1 MFFFTFPPF
10 LYDSDNGMIE
20 IKTIREFFIKVRQIL
35 KNDLNEKYHICF
47 EAWNN
52 DLITILIW
60 FVTTRPLFRKTLLSD
75 REYIIFTTLK
85 YSAK

>member
-1 MFFFTFPPF
+1 
-10 LYDSDNGMIE
+10 MI
-20 IKTIREFFIKVRQIL
+20 
-35 KNDLNEKYHICF
+35 LNEKYHICF